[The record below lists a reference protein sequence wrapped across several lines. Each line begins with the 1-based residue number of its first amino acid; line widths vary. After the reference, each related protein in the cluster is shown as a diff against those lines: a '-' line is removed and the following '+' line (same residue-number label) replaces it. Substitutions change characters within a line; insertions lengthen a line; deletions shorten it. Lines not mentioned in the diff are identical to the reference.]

1 MLAPKCSWQTHGSIC
16 TTHNKYPLQEYL
28 WKGGTQTMPSTTLAI
43 YVLIGAVLII
53 AYAAYTTLR

>member
-1 MLAPKCSWQTHGSIC
+1 
-16 TTHNKYPLQEYL
+16 
-28 WKGGTQTMPSTTLAI
+28 MPSTTLAI

>member
-1 MLAPKCSWQTHGSIC
+1 
-16 TTHNKYPLQEYL
+16 
-28 WKGGTQTMPSTTLAI
+28 MPSTALAI